1 MSTSGIESPV
11 LVTMSPVSSPT
22 QPETN
27 ATTHNCENLEN
38 KLILI
43 LPDLEEIASS
53 EKVSIELD
61 NLKEKETIIEIPLPQ
76 EESSSKITPTP
87 TSTSTIP
94 STTAST
100 NANNNTH
107 APVSVVTP
115 PSPVTPTSSV
125 SESNTENETKAKL
138 IEEKVVIVVKD
149 FKYCYEEFQKEIKNQ
164 NVTISMDAIMRMLRI
179 AMLIVEQTN
188 ESGKNKKDFV
198 IRMIAKIVTDCDDTS
213 IITSN
218 IKVEILNMLY
228 SPVFDDTIKLIVDAS
243 KGNLDLN
250 KVQEV
255 AEKAAVGCFSR
266 CLAFLGKKK

>member
-100 NANNNTH
+100 NANNHTH

-138 IEEKVVIVVKD
+138 IEEKVIIVVKD

>member
-100 NANNNTH
+100 NANNHTH

-213 IITSN
+213 IITSD

-228 SPVFDDTIKLIVDAS
+228 SPVIDDTIKLIVDAS

>member
-27 ATTHNCENLEN
+27 TTTHNCENLEN

-100 NANNNTH
+100 NANNHTH
-107 APVSVVTP
+107 TPVSVVTP

-228 SPVFDDTIKLIVDAS
+228 SPIFDDTIKLIVDAS